1 MAIANQAWLVLAG
14 FGVYSQM
21 PDAWQLDR
29 EAFFAAA
36 LPPGVLASSAVQMV
50 LFAGIL
56 LLLGL
61 VVMLALSVLAS
72 LLIYGNFEL
81 RRVRDGFAARQ
92 GAISSRQLNVRQQRI
107 QTVVVR
113 QNWIAKL
120 FMRFNVSLEQISH
133 VQPGGERR
141 AVDDPSS

>member
-1 MAIANQAWLVLAG
+1 M
-14 FGVYSQM
+14 GVYSQM

-29 EAFFAAA
+29 EAIVAA

-61 VVMLALSVLAS
+61 VLMLALSVLAS

-92 GAISSRQLNVRQQRI
+92 GAISSR
-107 QTVVVR
+107 
-113 QNWIAKL
+113 A
-120 FMRFNVSLEQISH
+120 
-133 VQPGGERR
+133 
-141 AVDDPSS
+141 

>member
-1 MAIANQAWLVLAG
+1 MSRVTYYSWPKQQSSVVGISG
-14 FGVYSQM
+14 FMGVYSQM

-29 EAFFAAA
+29 EAFVAA

-92 GAISSRQLNVRQQRI
+92 APS
-107 QTVVVR
+107 
-113 QNWIAKL
+113 
-120 FMRFNVSLEQISH
+120 
-133 VQPGGERR
+133 VQ
-141 AVDDPSS
+141 AT